1 MKKTL
6 IALAVAASAAVSGS
20 AMAWTA
26 NGTGGSVDMGGTLNP
41 VTKVTPWEAKVGA
54 AVTGLDG
61 QIEKGISKIEIPLT
75 KTIPVLGIRTQSSI
89 PFNGSTNGIDPQIDY
104 NGVINTGN
112 FSNNATTLTLDVL
125 DADTSNKIG
134 NLQASFSAG
143 AVANYKT
150 SGGTVSQFVVN
161 APHSGDAFFGGVPN
175 SPSGVNAS
183 AVTSLLAELF
193 SDIAD
198 NYNSQGIGSWSAS
211 WNINFDNPTSTYS
224 GYYASGIKSGQN
236 LRMTFDSPAQGN
248 DSIVWKATLPVTV
261 SYQ

>member
-26 NGTGGSVDMGGTLNP
+26 SGTGGSVDLGGTLNP
-41 VTKVTPWEAKVGA
+41 VTKVTPWEVKVGA

-61 QIEKGISKIEIPLT
+61 QIEKGISNIEIPLT

-89 PFNGSTNGIDPQIDY
+89 PFSGRDGIDPQIDY
-104 NGVINTGN
+104 NGAINTGN

-125 DADTSNKIG
+125 DASTSKKIG

-143 AVANYKT
+143 AIANYKN
-150 SGGTVSQFVVN
+150 SKGTISQFVVN
-161 APHSGDAFFGGVPN
+161 APHSGDAFFGGLPN
-175 SPSGVNAS
+175 SPSGVNES
-183 AVTSLLAELF
+183 AVDSLLTELF

-198 NYNSQGIGSWSAS
+198 NYDSQGTNSWDRS
-211 WNINFDNPTSTYS
+211 WNINFSDSGATYS
-224 GYYASGIKSGQN
+224 GYYASGIKSGEN
-236 LRMTFDSPAQGN
+236 LKMTFDSPAQGN
-248 DSIVWKATLPVTV
+248 SIVWKASLPVTV